1 MFMCLKPNV
10 FLLDTVGLE
19 RGYQG
24 NVVHGVMGLDW
35 PKHTYTV
42 QCVYTCIFFKVLFCS
57 QISIKPNYK
66 GTPADLLDKQRED
79 HPLGQTAM

>member
-19 RGYQG
+19 RGYEG

-35 PKHTYTV
+35 PKHTYTYCAV
-42 QCVYTCIFFKVLFCS
+42 CVHLHLFQGNVLYYLFA
-57 QISIKPNYK
+57 NF
-66 GTPADLLDKQRED
+66 
-79 HPLGQTAM
+79 H